1 MKNKNKIAKLSRKRN
16 RQIINMSKKKKR
28 QNKKLR
34 RNIIEP
40 LKIDLGK
47 TIQDCISKSDNKII
61 LKYEGKDKGCEPEFG
76 PVKSIIKKEK

>member
-1 MKNKNKIAKLSRKRN
+1 MKNKMKNKIVKLSRKRN

-34 RNIIEP
+34 RNIIKP

-47 TIQDCISKSDNKII
+47 TIQNCISKSDNKIV
-61 LKYEGKDKGCEPEFG
+61 KEYKGKDKGCNPEF
-76 PVKSIIKKEK
+76 K